1 MRLRY
6 RGRMHLTANAAGD
19 GYALSP
25 APGNARAAA
34 AGFEALLFEQALKP
48 LSRSLG
54 FFGDVAAGELARAI
68 AANDRGGFAGRLEAL
83 IEAASK

>member
-1 MRLRY
+1 MR
-6 RGRMHLTANAAGD
+6 RGYCRRMHLTAYASG
-19 GYALSP
+19 GYALSHGP
-25 APGNARAAA
+25 DSARAAA

-68 AANDRGGFAGRLEAL
+68 AANDRGGFAGRLESL
-83 IEAASK
+83 IEDASK